1 MYISRTRTSLING
14 QAKAIKD
21 IMSRTRRS
29 LFTARHRHQPAMTRA
44 VAGGEPLGIVL
55 FLREREGE
63 RGIDILL
70 GNGMMDWAELLY
82 AFKSSFHLFLR
93 QRKKD
98 EKEEKGKE
106 RGALNGGTNGRSGK
120 ARG

>member
-1 MYISRTRTSLING
+1 
-14 QAKAIKD
+14 
-21 IMSRTRRS
+21 
-29 LFTARHRHQPAMTRA
+29 MTRA